1 MDNYPACNRNV
12 ELTPNHPPILRK
24 RGSEETM
31 APEPKLGPNRGN
43 AGKGRPKGSQ
53 NKATAA
59 IKDMI
64 IQALDKSGGVEYLQR
79 QANENPVAFMG
90 LVGKV
95 LPLQVNGAGENGE
108 HIISVVRWID

>member
-1 MDNYPACNRNV
+1 MAEPRLGQSA
-12 ELTPNHPPILRK
+12 PNK
-24 RGSEETM
+24 
-31 APEPKLGPNRGN
+31 GN
-43 AGKGRPKGSQ
+43 AGKGRVKGSQ

-64 IQALDKSGGVEYLQR
+64 TQALDKAGGVSYLQR
-79 QANENPVAFMG
+79 QADENPVAFMG

-95 LPLQVNGAGENGE
+95 MPLQVNGAGENGE